1 MIVLDAGAIMALC
14 KREQG
19 AFAVRRLLAVHHPE
33 VFIHAVNSL
42 EIFYN
47 IEREFGRPYAER
59 VWNLMDKNDIQ
70 TRADVDRDFLRDAA
84 FVKVAHKMSLADSFA
99 VALARRL
106 NCALVSTDHHELDAV
121 HAAGVCN
128 VVFIR

>member
-1 MIVLDAGAIMALC
+1 MIVLDAGAMMALC
-14 KREQG
+14 KRENG
-19 AFAVRRLLAVHHPE
+19 AFNMRRLLEAHRPE
-33 VFIHAVNSL
+33 VLVHAVNSL
-42 EIFYN
+42 EIFYG

-70 TRADVDRDFLRDAA
+70 TRSDFDRPFLCDAA
-84 FVKVAHKMSLADSFA
+84 FVKNSHKMSLADSFA

-106 NCALVSTDHHELDAV
+106 NCALVSTDHHELDPV

-128 VVFIR
+128 VIFVR